1 MVVVALAAAITFNR
15 WRGRGLEF
23 GPVYFERSADDLGP
37 TPRFGIGKV
46 EYLCNEGLSVLNLAP
61 RPAWDGGRSAMRPPR
76 S

>member
-37 TPRFGIGKV
+37 TPRFGIGKGSI
-46 EYLCNEGLSVLNLAP
+46 C
-61 RPAWDGGRSAMRPPR
+61 AMKACPYSTALLDQPGMTGAVQ
-76 S
+76 